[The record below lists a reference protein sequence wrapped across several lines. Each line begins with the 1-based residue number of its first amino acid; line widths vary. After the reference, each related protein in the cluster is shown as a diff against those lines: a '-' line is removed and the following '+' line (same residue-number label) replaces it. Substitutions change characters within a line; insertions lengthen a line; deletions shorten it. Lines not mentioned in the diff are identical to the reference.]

1 MNLVDTLI
9 IEVTGKN
16 IVRFIKRLNTNNIEI
31 LNVNS
36 IKKEKAVIEILK
48 KDYEKIEEIKT
59 IYSIIII
66 EEKGF
71 VLFKKKLLKNKYLI
85 LFLFLTIVFVFIVS
99 NIIFTIEVV
108 TNDSALEEYIIK
120 QLNNYDIDEYKFFKS
135 YDELQVIKEQIIA
148 DNSDLIEWLEIER
161 VGIKYVVKLNLRVL
175 NEEVIE
181 SPVRNL
187 VASKDGVIKSVVAV
201 NGQILKNIND
211 YVKKGDIIV
220 SGDIYF
226 LEEIKETIS
235 AEGTVYAETWY
246 NVEVTYPL
254 VYYEEYKTGNQ
265 KTVFNFD
272 FLNFSFDLFNF
283 NNYDDYESIK
293 SSLLKNDLI
302 PLSLNK
308 EIREEKVII
317 NQELTADEA
326 VEAAI
331 LKAQETLLKTLDT
344 DEYIIDYKCLET
356 NIYTDEVNVLVF
368 ITVYENITEY
378 DEIVR

>member
-9 IEVTGKN
+9 IEVNGKN

-36 IKKEKAVIEILK
+36 IKREKAVIEILK

-71 VLFKKKLLKNKYLI
+71 VLFKKKILKNKFLI
-85 LFLFLTIVFVFIVS
+85 LFLFLTIIFIFIVS

-135 YDELQVIKEQIIA
+135 YEELQVIKEQIIA

-265 KTVFNFD
+265 KTVYTFN

-368 ITVYENITEY
+368 ITVYENITDY